1 MLREAAPMGDL
12 ERVMSWAVGLSFPG
26 CLRTGRALRKPRRKG
41 TERRGRISGMVS
53 ISERPAEVEDRAV
66 PGHWE
71 GDLILGK
78 NGRSAIG
85 TLVERS
91 SRFLILLHLA
101 QDHSAAAVAEAMI
114 AATQRLPQTLWR
126 P

>member
-1 MLREAAPMGDL
+1 MVSA
-12 ERVMSWAVGLSFPG
+12 VAVGAIL
-26 CLRTGRALRKPRRKG
+26 
-41 TERRGRISGMVS
+41 
-53 ISERPAEVEDRAV
+53 V

-91 SRFLILLHLA
+91 SRFVILLHLPK
-101 QDHSAAAVAEAMI
+101 DHGPAAVHEAMI
-114 AATQRLPQTLWR
+114 SATQRLPQTL
-126 P
+126 